1 MSALPATA
9 ATFAELLQTLPS
21 ADHLAALELLDTHG
35 DTVARLE
42 NKPGS
47 AGSLRVY
54 AALAAE
60 FGSIN
65 AAAAARGLELFA
77 EHTAAARTHP
87 GSHPNIDRLL
97 QLVGTAQQW
106 QVRGIARA

>member
-1 MSALPATA
+1 MTA
-9 ATFAELLQTLPS
+9 SFAELLQTLPPV
-21 ADHLAALELLDTHG
+21 DHLAALELLDANG
-35 DTVARLE
+35 GTVARLD

-47 AGSLRVY
+47 AGSVRIY

-60 FGSIN
+60 FGCIN
-65 AAAAARGLELFA
+65 AQAAARGLELFA
-77 EHTAAARTHP
+77 EHTAAARAHP

-106 QVRGIARA
+106 QVRSVPANT

>member
-1 MSALPATA
+1 MT
-9 ATFAELLQTLPS
+9 ATFAELLQTLPPV
-21 ADHLAALELLDTHG
+21 DHLAALELLDASGH
-35 DTVARLE
+35 TVARLE

-47 AGSLRVY
+47 AGSVRVY

-60 FGSIN
+60 YGSIN

-77 EHTAAARTHP
+77 EHTAAARAHP

-97 QLVGTAQQW
+97 QLIGTTAQW
-106 QVRGIARA
+106 QVRSIPANS